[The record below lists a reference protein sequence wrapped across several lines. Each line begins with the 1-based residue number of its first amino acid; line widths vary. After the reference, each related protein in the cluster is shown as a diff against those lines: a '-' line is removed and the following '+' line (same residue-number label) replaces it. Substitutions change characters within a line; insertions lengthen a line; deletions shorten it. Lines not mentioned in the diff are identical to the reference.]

1 MSKKIQNIPI
11 SKSIL
16 HEQEYIIYKNKSK
29 NKSKQIR
36 ACSEKNTKELKGQ

>member
-29 NKSKQIR
+29 SKQIR